1 MSPGEVTHPR
11 TNGDENAG
19 SDPLGRNEFG
29 KNGKKHS
36 YFQTM

>member
-11 TNGDENAG
+11 TNGDGNAG
-19 SDPLGRNEFG
+19 SDPPGRNEFG
-29 KNGKKHS
+29 KAAKNRS